1 MNPEIKAWG
10 NLSLSVI
17 LLVISIVLIYY
28 YSKLPERSGQ
38 DIIDLENREIKL
50 ASELRSL
57 KN

>member
-10 NLSLSVI
+10 NISLSVI

-28 YSKLPERSGQ
+28 YSKLPERSGR

-50 ASELRSL
+50 ASELISL